1 MTPKSPPSHLLGRGL
16 AACILSIALAGAAH
30 AEVRIFSYD
39 PADDLTRRVAGPL
52 TFEFEQHLIF
62 TKVLRIHST
71 QGQATAALKPA
82 SDAALGHG
90 GLSRLIGEQ
99 GRERDLYEVE
109 PGAEGADL
117 IRAFC
122 PGSSRG
128 WLAFGRLAIGLDLR
142 VRVLGDTPGG
152 GPAHLC
158 RTFQFTYHGEWQIPG
173 GQPVDD
179 QTLGRPK
186 FPY

>member
-1 MTPKSPPSHLLGRGL
+1 MGLNNLASSLVRGCA
-16 AACILSIALAGAAH
+16 AACALSIALVGAAR

-39 PADDLTRRVAGPL
+39 PADDLTRGVAGAL
-52 TFEFEQHLIF
+52 TFEFDQHLIF
-62 TKVLRIHST
+62 IKVLRIHST

-82 SDAALGHG
+82 SEAVLGPG
-90 GLSRLIGEQ
+90 GLTRLIGEQ
-99 GRERDLYEVE
+99 GRERDLYEVQ

-128 WLAFGRLAIGLDLR
+128 WLAFGRLAVGRDLR
-142 VRVLGDTPGG
+142 VQVLGDTPGG
-152 GPAHLC
+152 PFAHLC
-158 RTFQFTYHGEWQIPG
+158 QTFQFTYHGEWRVPG
-173 GQPVDD
+173 GQPVGDE
-179 QTLGRPK
+179 TLSRPR

>member
-1 MTPKSPPSHLLGRGL
+1 MALKPL
-16 AACILSIALAGAAH
+16 AASLIHRCIVACALWGVLAGSAL

-39 PADDLTRRVAGPL
+39 PADDLTRGVAGPL
-52 TFEFEQHLIF
+52 TFEFEQHLMF
-62 TKVLRIHST
+62 VKLLRIHST

-128 WLAFGRLAIGLDLR
+128 WMAFGRLAVGRDLR
-142 VRVLGDTPGG
+142 VQVMGDSPGG
-152 GPAHLC
+152 GPARLC
-158 RTFQFTYHGEWQIPG
+158 RTFQFTYHGEWQVPG
-173 GQPVDD
+173 GQPVDERS
-179 QTLGRPK
+179 LARPK